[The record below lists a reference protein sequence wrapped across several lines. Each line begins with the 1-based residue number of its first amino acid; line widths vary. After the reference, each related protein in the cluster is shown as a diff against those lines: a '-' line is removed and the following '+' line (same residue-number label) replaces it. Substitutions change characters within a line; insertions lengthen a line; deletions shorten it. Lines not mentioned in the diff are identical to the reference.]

1 MKKKTAKNVV
11 YYVLLAVF
19 LGIFL
24 FSGYKIYSYYA
35 EKKASTDLNEEIARV
50 YTIRK
55 TAEDKEYF
63 EVNFEQLRL
72 QNGDAVAWIYSP
84 GTLINYPVLQ
94 HEDNAYYLTRQI
106 DGTYNSNG
114 SIFVDCRSAPDFTD
128 RNTIIYGHHMRSGNM
143 FASLVNY
150 KKSGFYEGHD
160 HMYIM
165 TPQVTYRVDL
175 LCGTVVEPDDPIY
188 SSEPTQDA
196 IVSCMNRS
204 TFRSSMALPAEDAR
218 IVTLSTCSYEF
229 KDARYVVLGVLTPIE
244 ETVKN

>member
-1 MKKKTAKNVV
+1 
-11 YYVLLAVF
+11 
-19 LGIFL
+19 
-24 FSGYKIYSYYA
+24 
-35 EKKASTDLNEEIARV
+35 
-50 YTIRK
+50 
-55 TAEDKEYF
+55 
-63 EVNFEQLRL
+63 
-72 QNGDAVAWIYSP
+72 
-84 GTLINYPVLQ
+84 
-94 HEDNAYYLTRQI
+94 
-106 DGTYNSNG
+106 
-114 SIFVDCRSAPDFTD
+114 
-128 RNTIIYGHHMRSGNM
+128 M

-196 IVSCMNRS
+196 IISCMNRS
-204 TFRSSMALPAEDAR
+204 TFRSSVALPAEDAG

-229 KDARYVVLGVLTPIE
+229 EDARYVVLGVLTPIE